1 MNELTHAKM
10 RRQLLINELE
20 QEKKHLDKADG
31 RAHGISGRAI
41 VQMCEAIDELDGKI
55 SALTE
60 AELFAKDRQA
70 AISRAVQIKQ
80 IQMIRSLLADCFA
93 GSDNQTGL
101 TSERYTLISN
111 ELYRALKELEA

>member
-10 RRQLLINELE
+10 SRQLAINALRQEEKCLE
-20 QEKKHLDKADG
+20 HADG
-31 RAHGISGRAI
+31 IAYTISKNRIANMYKQI
-41 VQMCEAIDELDGKI
+41 ESMDSSI

-93 GSDNQTGL
+93 GADNQAGL